1 MNEISWFEFCKKK
14 YIYFVEKDKI
24 HLSNFYPWKKLIFD
38 YPFRFNLNNYRC
50 KSEAPLASMIA
61 FFCIFSIPYIL
72 HHKKH
77 KRRKKKILFHLFIF
91 DFLIIRIHPILVVA
105 LFEKV
110 AKSLRALLLLSRILH
125 SSQLLEKR
133 GNKKETQWSD
143 VKFIWKMD
151 VFIFKF
157 YVIGLCLFSFYRTFN
172 E

>member
-1 MNEISWFEFCKKK
+1 MT
-14 YIYFVEKDKI
+14 I
-24 HLSNFYPWKKLIFD
+24 HLGSILIIIDVKVRRRLHLWLHFSVF
-38 YPFRFNLNNYRC
+38 FRFLTFC
-50 KSEAPLASMIA
+50 TTKST
-61 FFCIFSIPYIL
+61 
-72 HHKKH
+72 
-77 KRRKKKILFHLFIF
+77 RGRKKKILFHHFIF